1 MRRSGRTPKA
11 SDERKRIARIT
22 KQWLVG
28 LTTLLAT
35 LALLFIFK
43 VGQVL
48 WPVWMIDHR
57 TQIIGVLLL
66 ILLVVILL
74 SPLII
79 EANSNTRTLS
89 GPGKNPKGPN
99 LP

>member
-1 MRRSGRTPKA
+1 MRHRRRTPKT
-11 SDERKRIARIT
+11 SDERKRIARST

-28 LTTLLAT
+28 VITLLAT
-35 LALLFIFK
+35 LALIFIFK

-48 WPVWMIDHR
+48 WPVWMIDHQ
-57 TQIIGVLLL
+57 TQIIVILLL

-74 SPLII
+74 SPLLV

-89 GPGKNPKGPN
+89 GPGKNPRGPH